1 MAIKYY
7 VKAPVSKYVD
17 KDGAEKKRYQQIGVV
32 LETKK
37 GDLMIK
43 LEMIPFASLEE
54 GALWGYLNTP
64 EEVEA
69 SRNARKESQPK
80 NVIEDD
86 IPF

>member
-1 MAIKYY
+1 MGIKYY
-7 VKAPVSKYVD
+7 IKAPVSKYID
-17 KDGAEKKRYQQIGVV
+17 KEGLEKKRYQQVGVV

-43 LEMIPFASLEE
+43 LEIVPFAALEE

-69 SRNARKESQPK
+69 SRNERKETQNK
-80 NVIEDD
+80 AVLDD
-86 IPF
+86 DVPF

>member
-1 MAIKYY
+1 MAIKYHI
-7 VKAPVSKYVD
+7 KAPISKYVD
-17 KDGAEKKRYQQIGVV
+17 KDGIEKKRYQQIGVV

-37 GDLMIK
+37 GDLMVK

-69 SRNARKESQPK
+69 SRTARKEAQPK
-80 NVIEDD
+80 PSIEDD